1 MKKLLVAA
9 SALALSAGMAF
20 ADDTNPKGA
29 GGAAVSQ
36 TAHEAKEAGTNI
48 GQGAKEMGVTG
59 KEAGAA
65 ISDLNRESNAPGN

>member
-1 MKKLLVAA
+1 MKKVLVAA
-9 SALALSAGMAF
+9 SALALSAGMAL

-48 GQGAKEMGVTG
+48 GQGAKDMGVTG
-59 KEAGAA
+59 KDAGPV
-65 ISDLNRESNAPGN
+65 ISDLNRQSNKPDK